1 MQGIN
6 AEPLT
11 RRLQKSV
18 AMRGIRWQ
26 QKYRLLPRII
36 HL

>member
-1 MQGIN
+1 M
-6 AEPLT
+6 
-11 RRLQKSV
+11 RSRLQKSV